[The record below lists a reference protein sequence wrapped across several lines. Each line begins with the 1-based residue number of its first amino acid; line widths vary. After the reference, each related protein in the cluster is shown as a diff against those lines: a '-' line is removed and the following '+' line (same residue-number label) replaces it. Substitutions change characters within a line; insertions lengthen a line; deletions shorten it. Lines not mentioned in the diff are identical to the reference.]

1 MIYKLNN
8 VPISS
13 YGAYPVLSS
22 EKLALSGIFDCPK
35 RKSPTERNWGTSIE
49 PWVDEQDII
58 LEGIELSMDIAIPT
72 ASINQL
78 KEEVLGCTDLD
89 ILSESKNYL
98 PNSNFT
104 QYTTN
109 NNIGW
114 NNSLNGVIV
123 CSLWGS
129 GYNGGIP
136 SPSIGYHG
144 HFDLSKFGY
153 PVYALIDRNTQFGQ
167 AHRWQALVA
176 YINPSDS
183 YYIFKKSQIITLSF
197 DVYSDTQNSF
207 FNCGIY
213 HKQVGSSSM
222 DFFGLIKGSDAITPA
237 EVNRWVRRKIKFTT
251 ESNFDITQSV
261 GIYVYG
267 MNSPVE
273 CSQYIRNIQL
283 IEGSDDFDYMPAPE
297 DQYFN
302 QQVICKSEC
311 QVVEKKAYSILSA
324 RFWKELPT
332 LPELVLIASNS
343 GDIRIDGFNL
353 YKDFGVVE
361 AKHSDLYSIPKRID
375 IGTTEPYPVVEYRE
389 SKELSFDL
397 FMKGDSFYDLYFKMQ
412 QFQSLLLSPGMRSL
426 YYYGKSFSCYFKAG
440 FKASYVAKNVLKF
453 TLKLSTN
460 D

>member
-58 LEGIELSMDIAIPT
+58 LEGIEMSMDIAIPT
-72 ASINQL
+72 ASINLL
-78 KEEVLGCTDLD
+78 KDEVLACTELD
-89 ILSESKNYL
+89 IDDENRNYL
-98 PNSNFT
+98 LNTSNFENINHWETFGENPSGPGSIALVSGKKCLYASRTNCNSNSYQLFM
-104 QYTTN
+104 QH
-109 NNIGW
+109 
-114 NNSLNGVIV
+114 L
-123 CSLWGS
+123 LS
-129 GYNGGIP
+129 GLAP
-136 SPSIGYHG
+136 
-144 HFDLSKFGY
+144 
-153 PVYALIDRNTQFGQ
+153 NTF
-167 AHRWQALVA
+167 
-176 YINPSDS
+176 Y
-183 YYIFKKSQIITLSF
+183 TLSF
-197 DVYSDTQNSF
+197 VYKNIGRTGN
-207 FNCGIY
+207 IY
-213 HKQVGSSSM
+213 IYSAATTNIQRFDLPVSSS
-222 DFFGLIKGSDAITPA
+222 FEKKSVTFNTGSGDAI
-237 EVNRWVRRKIKFTT
+237 ERIRFDCLGVGLGLQSDLWIYDIKLEKGEFKT
-251 ESNFDITQSV
+251 
-261 GIYVYG
+261 
-267 MNSPVE
+267 
-273 CSQYIRNIQL
+273 
-283 IEGSDDFDYMPAPE
+283 DYMPAPE

-353 YKDFGVVE
+353 YKDFSVVE

-412 QFQSLLLSPGMRSL
+412 QFQSLLLGPGMRSL